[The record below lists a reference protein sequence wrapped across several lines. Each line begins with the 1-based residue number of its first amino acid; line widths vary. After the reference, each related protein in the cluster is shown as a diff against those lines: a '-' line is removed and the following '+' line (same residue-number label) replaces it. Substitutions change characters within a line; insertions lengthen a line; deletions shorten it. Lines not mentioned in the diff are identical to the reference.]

1 MDIVP
6 DTAGASLATQ
16 LTTTIGDNIVGI
28 LGVMFLAISVK
39 LVLSWLKKASKVK
52 A

>member
-6 DTAGASLATQ
+6 DTAVTTLTTQ
-16 LTTTIGDNIVGI
+16 LSSTIAANIVGI
-28 LGVMFLAISVK
+28 LGVMFLAISVAFVTRWFRK
-39 LVLSWLKKASKVK
+39 SAKVK